1 MFHSVQPL
9 FVAGKCFTDPQERG
23 LMVELLREIENER
36 GWATDY
42 RVRQLLKEGAWDE
55 TRVLLSEAS
64 H

>member
-1 MFHSVQPL
+1 
-9 FVAGKCFTDPQERG
+9 
-23 LMVELLREIENER
+23 MVELLREIENER

-55 TRVLLSEAS
+55 TRVLLSEAC